1 MEDCNERP
9 FLFWSGSHFVRIF
22 ALFLVPERKQEGIG
36 GTVLRSDILQAWGR
50 VWTCRAFSSEDL
62 S

>member
-22 ALFLVPERKQEGIG
+22 ALFLVPERKQEGIS
-36 GTVLRSDILQAWGR
+36 GTVPLPIITRRGTGSGVAAHFQ
-50 VWTCRAFSSEDL
+50 VET
-62 S
+62 